1 MTYDFLETLYDD
13 TMIILNKL
21 VIKRQDLAQQNET
34 VDSIKAFDLYYACLN
49 GSRYFYN
56 FDGFDIDILEKYLSP
71 QEVIDCYKD
80 PDLIPQ
86 AYRKQIVDDQA
97 KRVIETYEEQNEYYR
112 MLNGLPPKNDHYWIY
127 ITDDP
132 RIPKDVP
139 IHELEIEQI
148 AYLDTRGILDKLIEE
163 NPSKTYLQYLG
174 IDKIDLID
182 ARLAR
187 PFDILR
193 SGIPRNSMV
202 TDMFQ
207 KEYYGARRYIMA
219 TVYNRDM
226 FTNKTLYDPF
236 IGLLMITLAVRNTL
250 VPDEAAYL
258 NFEEILD
265 AILESYG
272 LKRYFENFPFTFKR
286 RLVLAL
292 DNILKVKGTDGVL
305 VDICRIF
312 SMENFDAKRYFL
324 MKTQPK
330 DKDGNII
337 FTGDVEQDN
346 DLHFVKAPIEDHEI
360 SYRQDDITPYETV
373 VNNDYL
379 WQLTEDELH
388 ELLTEDF
395 NIMMSKYID
404 IEATYDLTALTFE
417 VCYFLNLLLHSRK
430 NMLRIYCTNMY
441 AGAGKSEAYTMIVF
455 LLAALAKRSG
465 FDGNIVYEQD
475 HIEEILRFNN
485 SNIMDEIR
493 SIVKSY
499 EGNID
504 VDESLIPGYDSPP
517 ALQFPLGL
525 VKEQQMIE
533 TYVYNRAL
541 YDAICKEMNTTNDIR
556 RYIALSN
563 AKKCMYTSWMEHED
577 FTKLDGTPAHT
588 YYEMLDDLDPYL
600 AAKLDSIDMKEK
612 ANDLDKLII
621 YILEKLEDLFN
632 SEELHYLFLNTP
644 STYGALIE
652 KYLRMAINVFK
663 ASSVQ
668 LDSINVFFRVGDH
681 DPIRV
686 IEQNIRHIK
695 LGIDDTVYIDE
706 EIATHKT
713 IGVDDTVYGLDKA
726 YYNT

>member
-1 MTYDFLETLYDD
+1 MTYDFLKSLYSDTLL
-13 TMIILNKL
+13 ILDKL
-21 VIKRQDLAQQNET
+21 VIKRQDLAMANET
-34 VDSIKAFDLYYACLN
+34 IESIKAFDLYYACLT

-56 FDGFDIDILEKYLSP
+56 FNSFDIDILEKYLSP
-71 QEVIDCYKD
+71 QEITDCVKD
-80 PDLIPQ
+80 PNLIPQ
-86 AYRKQIVDDQA
+86 EYREAIVADQA
-97 KRVIETYEEQNEYYR
+97 ERVVNDYVEQNEYYR
-112 MLNGLPPKNDHYWIY
+112 MLTGLPPKNDHYWIY

-163 NPSKTYLQYLG
+163 NPDKKYLQYLG
-174 IDKIDLID
+174 INKIDLID

-193 SGIPRNSMV
+193 SGIPTNSMV
-202 TDMFQ
+202 TEMFE
-207 KEYYGARRYIMA
+207 KEYYSARRYIMA

-337 FTGDVEQDN
+337 FSGDIEEDF

-360 SYRQDDITPYETV
+360 SYRQDDVTPYETV

-379 WQLTEDELH
+379 WQLTDE
-388 ELLTEDF
+388 ERKDLLTEDF
-395 NIMMSKYID
+395 NLMMSKYID
-404 IEATYDLTALTFE
+404 IEATYDLSALTFE

-441 AGAGKSEAYTMIVF
+441 AGAGKSEVYTMIVF

-465 FDGNIVYEQD
+465 FDGNIVYEPD

-485 SNIMDEIR
+485 SNVMDEIR

-504 VDESLIPGYDSPP
+504 VNDQLIPDFDSPP
-517 ALQFPLGL
+517 ALKFPVGL

-541 YDAICKEMNTTNDIR
+541 YDAICKEMNYTNDIR
-556 RYIALSN
+556 RYVALAN
-563 AKKCMYTSWMEHED
+563 AKKCLYTSWMEYED

-600 AAKLDSIDMKEK
+600 AAKLDSIDMKDH

-621 YILEKLEDLFN
+621 YILEKLEDLFK

-644 STYGALIE
+644 SAYGALIE

-668 LDSINVFFRVGDH
+668 LDSINIFFRIGDN

-686 IEQNIRHIK
+686 IEQNIKHIK
-695 LGIDDTVYIDE
+695 LGIDDTIYIEDE
-706 EIATHKT
+706 LATHKT